1 MLDHIE
7 PIART
12 HKARRAEAQST
23 RQRLLQ
29 EGLRQV
35 LEQGWAGT
43 GIDAVLRTC
52 KVPKGSF
59 YHYFDSKEA
68 FGFAL
73 LETYQACFMQRL
85 NTWFVERPTDSLEHL
100 RVALEGFLADWT
112 ADMAQSAYRRGCLV
126 GVLGQEVAGLHEGF
140 RAQLLVNL
148 NQWEKTLS
156 SALFNCTSSYQK
168 SNNLDD
174 ENLKTTGLLQLK
186 SQCDAWSQ
194 AFWTA
199 WQGAVL
205 RSVLARNPDA
215 LHDVVYGLVAQI
227 SIWISTQSTPMPAKT
242 VKAKTASRV
251 NKKPEKPNLINEI
264 QVELNF

>member
-23 RQRLLQ
+23 RQRLIQ

-43 GIDAVLRTC
+43 GIDAVLRVC

-68 FGFAL
+68 FGFKL
-73 LETYQACFMQRL
+73 LEAYQASFMERL
-85 NTWFVERPTDSLEHL
+85 KVWLVEQPTNSLEHL
-100 RVALEGFLADWT
+100 QVAMDGFLADWM
-112 ADMAQSAYRRGCLV
+112 ADMAQHSYRRGCLV
-126 GVLGQEVAGLHEGF
+126 GALGQEVAGQHEGF
-140 RAQLLVNL
+140 RVQLLINL
-148 NQWEKTLS
+148 DQWEKMLS

-168 SNNLDD
+168 YSDSVDD
-174 ENLKTTGLLQLK
+174 NLKPTGLLQLK
-186 SQCDAWSQ
+186 LQCEVWSQ

-215 LHDVVYGLVAQI
+215 LHVVVQGLMAQI
-227 SIWISTQSTPMPAKT
+227 SAWVAMQSMRAPAKMA
-242 VKAKTASRV
+242 KEKTASKV
-251 NKKPEKPNLINEI
+251 HKKSEKSISINEI
-264 QVELNF
+264 QAKLNF

>member
-23 RQRLLQ
+23 RQRLIQ

-43 GIDAVLRTC
+43 GIDAVLRIC

-59 YHYFDSKEA
+59 YHYFDSKEV

-73 LETYQACFMQRL
+73 LETYQASFMRRL
-85 NTWFVERPTDSLEHL
+85 KIWFVEQPTNSLEHL
-100 RVALEGFLADWT
+100 QAAMEGFLADWV
-112 ADMAQSAYRRGCLV
+112 ADMAQCGYRRGCLV
-126 GVLGQEVAGLHEGF
+126 GALGQEVAGQHEGF

-148 NQWEKTLS
+148 NQWEKILS
-156 SALFNCTSSYQK
+156 SALFNCIDSYQK
-168 SNNLDD
+168 HSNSSN
-174 ENLKTTGLLQLK
+174 ENLKTTGLLQLR
-186 SQCDAWSQ
+186 SQCDAWAQ

-215 LHDVVYGLVAQI
+215 LHVVVQGLMAQI
-227 SIWISTQSTPMPAKT
+227 SAWVAMQSTLMPAKI
-242 VKAKTASRV
+242 VKEKASPKAH
-251 NKKPEKPNLINEI
+251 KKSEKPNLINEI
-264 QVELNF
+264 QTELNF